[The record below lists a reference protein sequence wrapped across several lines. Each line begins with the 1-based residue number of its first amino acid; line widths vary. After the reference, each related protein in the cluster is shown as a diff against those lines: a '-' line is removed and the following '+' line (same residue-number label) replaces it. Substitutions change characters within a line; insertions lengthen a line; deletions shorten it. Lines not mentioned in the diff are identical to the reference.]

1 MAKHT
6 ITLIPGDGIG
16 IETSAAMQRVV
27 EAAGADIEWEVAEAG
42 AAVME
47 KTGGSP
53 LPESPDQP
61 PEDRLLK
68 INAQI
73 STDFHLTVPV
83 W

>member
-1 MAKHT
+1 MNYAPPRFLRPRDNGKVFIVAKHT

-47 KTGGSP
+47 KWAWIRWLLPTTG
-53 LPESPDQP
+53 
-61 PEDRLLK
+61 
-68 INAQI
+68 
-73 STDFHLTVPV
+73 
-83 W
+83 